1 MGTSLL
7 ADYTLNM
14 YKDDMKQYK
23 AAEKRAKLLSIPT
36 PVEAIFR
43 GQMTEKPKGKARSR
57 KNDYQ
62 NKFSKDYGF
71 AFLVPEGNF
80 SQEFGV
86 RTYETLKKHL
96 NKSNITHI
104 TYNTFYRNDRKTRQ
118 NLRWLNAMCVEIDVK
133 GQENTDNAG
142 LLLPDVLDRVSVA
155 GLPYP
160 TTILQSPSGGF
171 HLLWVYKT
179 PFRATR
185 KAVKVYGRIQR
196 CIAEAIGGDLDAIGA
211 EHYFRA
217 PNPDNVVYEGHSV
230 HSSSLTDWYALECE
244 RKFAERGEQ
253 FKGAVN
259 FSTYNGA
266 LMQSKAFR
274 DVQNGGFDDMRDRVS
289 FSLACAYKIAGMTQR
304 EARVRLLSWNENN
317 KKKMSQR
324 ELLGKVKSVYRSEN
338 RYVSYSFIRK
348 AAEYLTG
355 EAYPEKIYW
364 NSRFAKPRSERVRSH
379 FSEHEQDI
387 VDYLKENEALIGSQ
401 RSIAA
406 TLKKPFSTFCK
417 VLKNMILKGLLM
429 VETKKGRGGFTLITL
444 ASDDSSPT
452 KTPADDLRSSESHL
466 NASEQ
471 TTKQFNTIRSKK
483 AAESFCG
490 QINVLLS
497 NNSGKGVGGQALV
510 GTVPTATLSSSLD
523 GTRYVSPTISSP
535 GRAPVPGNVPGRFSS
550 ALFNRGFT
558 DGRFIFAAWGRVQLA
573 FKQFNIAF
581 SSIAVVQDYMN
592 LVIEAISLTVGE
604 KGSPTVGGYS
614 GQDSFLKY
622 LFGTVKGLLSNYRAS
637 EITEFVLDIGKVSEI
652 KLLCLRQKYLDELRE
667 NDCHDIEKIK
677 EFLEEIELEISARVR
692 KKSSGKLGLFKRF
705 SSHFK
710 HDF

>member
-1 MGTSLL
+1 MATSLL
-7 ADYTLNM
+7 TDYTLNM
-14 YKDDMKQYK
+14 YKDDTKQYK
-23 AAEKRAKLLSIPT
+23 ATEKKAKLLSIPT

-43 GQMTEKPKGKARSR
+43 GQMTEKPKGTAQSR

-96 NKSNITHI
+96 KKSNITHI
-104 TYNTFYRNDRKTRQ
+104 TYNTFYRNDRKTRK

-133 GQENTDNAG
+133 GKENADNAG
-142 LLLPDVLDRVSVA
+142 LILPDVLDRVSVA

-171 HLLWVYKT
+171 HLLWIYKT

-185 KAVKVYGRIQR
+185 KAVKVYGRIQK
-196 CIAEAIGGDLDAIGA
+196 CIAEAVGGDLDAIGA

-217 PNPDNVVYEGHSV
+217 PNPENVVYEGNSV

-253 FKGAVN
+253 FKGVIN

-317 KKKMSQR
+317 KKKMSRR
-324 ELLGKVKSVYRSEN
+324 ELLGKIKSVYRSEN

-355 EAYPEKIYW
+355 EEYPEKIYW
-364 NSRFAKPRSERVRSH
+364 NSRVAKPRSERVRSH

-387 VDYLKENEALIGSQ
+387 IDYLKENEALIGSQ

-417 VLKNMILKGLLM
+417 VLKDMILKGLLI

-444 ASDDSSPT
+444 ASDDSAPT
-452 KTPADDLRSSESHL
+452 KTPDQDARSSESHL
-466 NASEQ
+466 NDSESAKQ
-471 TTKQFNTIRSKK
+471 QSNTTRQKK
-483 AAESFCG
+483 AAESLCG
-490 QINVLLS
+490 QINVPLS
-497 NNSGKGVGGQALV
+497 NNSGKGVGGQARLSPSPS
-510 GTVPTATLSSSLD
+510 VPRT
-523 GTRYVSPTISSP
+523 VSPTISFS
-535 GRAPVPGNVPGRFSS
+535 GRAPIPANVPGRFIS
-550 ALFNRGFT
+550 ALFNRGFI
-558 DGRFIFAAWGRVQLA
+558 DGRFVFAAWGRVQLA
-573 FKQFNIAF
+573 FNQFHIRS
-581 SSIAVVQDYMN
+581 SSIPVVQDYMN
-592 LVIEAISLTVGE
+592 LVVEAVSLTVGK

>member
-1 MGTSLL
+1 MATSLL
-7 ADYTLNM
+7 TDYTLNM
-14 YKDDMKQYK
+14 YKDDTKQYK
-23 AAEKRAKLLSIPT
+23 ATEKKAKLLSIPT

-43 GQMTEKPKGKARSR
+43 GQMTEKPKGTAQSR

-96 NKSNITHI
+96 KKSNITHI
-104 TYNTFYRNDRKTRQ
+104 TYNTFYRNDRKTRE

-133 GQENTDNAG
+133 GKENADNAG
-142 LLLPDVLDRVSVA
+142 LILPDVLDRVSVA

-171 HLLWVYKT
+171 HLLWIYKT

-185 KAVKVYGRIQR
+185 KAVKVYGRIQK
-196 CIAEAIGGDLDAIGA
+196 CIAEAVGGDLDAIGA

-217 PNPDNVVYEGHSV
+217 PNPENVVYEGHSV

-253 FKGAVN
+253 FKGVIN

-317 KKKMSQR
+317 KKKMSRR
-324 ELLGKVKSVYRSEN
+324 ELLGKIKSVYRSEN

-355 EAYPEKIYW
+355 EEYPEKIYW
-364 NSRFAKPRSERVRSH
+364 NSRVAKPRSERVRSH

-387 VDYLKENEALIGSQ
+387 IDYLKENEALIGSQ

-406 TLKKPFSTFCK
+406 ALKKPFSTFCK
-417 VLKNMILKGLLM
+417 VLKNMILKGLLI

-444 ASDDSSPT
+444 ASDYSAPTTTPDQDS
-452 KTPADDLRSSESHL
+452 RSSESHL
-466 NASEQ
+466 NASESAKQ
-471 TTKQFNTIRSKK
+471 QFNTTRQKK

-490 QINVLLS
+490 QINVPLS
-497 NNSGKGVGGQALV
+497 NNSGKGVGGPALACLLAQSSV
-510 GTVPTATLSSSLD
+510 SPSAYVPK
-523 GTRYVSPTISSP
+523 YISPTISFS
-535 GRAPVPGNVPGRFSS
+535 GRAPIPSNVPGRFIS

-558 DGRFIFAAWGRVQLA
+558 DGRFVFAAWGRVQLA
-573 FKQFNIAF
+573 FKQFSIVP
-581 SSIAVVQDYMN
+581 SSIPVVPDYMN
-592 LVIEAISLTVGE
+592 LVVEAVSLTVGK
-604 KGSPTVGGYS
+604 KGSPTIGGYS

-637 EITEFVLDIGKVSEI
+637 EITEFILAIAKVSEI
-652 KLLCLRQKYLDELRE
+652 KLLCLRQKYLDMLRE
-667 NDCHDIEKIK
+667 NDCHDREKIK
-677 EFLEEIELEISARVR
+677 EILEEIELEISARVR